1 MIYKKINTLLNENKV
16 FWLATVTKAE
26 GHTPA
31 KAGMKM
37 IVEPGKKFTGTIGG
51 GEIEKKVIDYIL
63 ENKPS
68 LPVSLDF
75 DLGAKSDSVIKT
87 EMICGGIQTVFIE
100 PNNSKTELYIIGGGH
115 CGKALSELA
124 AKVGFKVIVI
134 DNREEILSQYDKEII
149 RTELINYENID
160 KAISFSEDVFI
171 VIMTHGHIHDE
182 LVLEKLIE
190 KKYKY
195 LGMLGSSKKVASVF
209 RNLKSRGIK
218 EEYIEK
224 VYSPIGI
231 EIGSHTPDEI
241 AISIMAQMIRITN
254 KT

>member
-31 KAGMKM
+31 KPGMKM

-51 GEIEKKVIDYIL
+51 GEIEKKVIDFIL
-63 ENKPS
+63 ENKPT

-75 DLGAKSDSVIKT
+75 DLGAKSDSDIKT
-87 EMICGGIQTVFIE
+87 DMICGGTQTIFVE
-100 PNNSKTELYIIGGGH
+100 PNNSKTELYIIGRGH
-115 CGKALSELA
+115 CGRALSELA
-124 AKVGFKVIVI
+124 GKVGFRVVVI
-134 DNREEILSQYDKEII
+134 DNREEVLSKYDIETAK
-149 RTELINYENID
+149 TKLVNYDNVENV
-160 KAISFSEDVFI
+160 ISFSDEVYI

-190 KKYKY
+190 KEYKY

-209 RNLKSRGIK
+209 KNLRGRGIK
-218 EEYIEK
+218 EELIEK
-224 VYSPIGI
+224 VYAPIGI

-241 AISIMAQMIRITN
+241 AISIMAQIIQIRN

>member
-1 MIYKKINTLLNENKV
+1 MIYKKINTLLNENKI

-37 IVEPGKKFTGTIGG
+37 IVEPGEKFTGTIGG

-63 ENKPS
+63 ENKPT
-68 LPVSLDF
+68 LPLSLDF
-75 DLGAKSDSVIKT
+75 DLGAKSNSDIKT
-87 EMICGGIQTVFIE
+87 EMICGGTQTIFIE
-100 PNNSKTELYIIGGGH
+100 PNNTEAELYIIGGGH

-149 RTELINYENID
+149 RTEFINYDNVE
-160 KAISFSEDVFI
+160 KAISFSDEVYI

-182 LVLEKLIE
+182 LVLEKLID

-209 RNLKSRGIK
+209 KNLRCRGIK
-218 EEYIEK
+218 KELIEK
-224 VYSPIGI
+224 VYAPIGV

-241 AISIMAQMIRITN
+241 AISIMAQIIQIRN
-254 KT
+254 KA

>member
-1 MIYKKINTLLNENKV
+1 MIYKKINTLLDGNKI
-16 FWLATVTKAE
+16 FWIATVIKAE

-51 GEIEKKVIDYIL
+51 GEIEKKVTDYIL
-63 ENKPS
+63 ENKPT

-75 DLGAKSDSVIKT
+75 DLGAESDSDIKT
-87 EMICGGIQTVFIE
+87 EMICGGTQTVFIE

-115 CGKALSELA
+115 CGRALSELA

-134 DNREEILSQYDKEII
+134 DSREEILSQYDNETIK
-149 RTELINYENID
+149 TELINYENVE
-160 KAISFSEDVFI
+160 KAISFSDEVFI
-171 VIMTHGHIHDE
+171 VIMTHGHVNDE

-218 EEYIEK
+218 EEHIEK
-224 VYSPIGI
+224 VNAPIGI

-241 AISIMAQMIRITN
+241 AISIMAQIIQITN
-254 KT
+254 KS